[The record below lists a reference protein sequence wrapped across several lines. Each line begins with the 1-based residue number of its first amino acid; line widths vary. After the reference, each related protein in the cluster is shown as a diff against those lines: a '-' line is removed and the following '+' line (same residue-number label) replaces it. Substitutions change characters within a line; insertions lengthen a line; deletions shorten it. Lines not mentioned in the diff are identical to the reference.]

1 MNLTESIIQVLD
13 PPDGEFIDRIQIIER
28 LKVLDNSI
36 TGTVTTKISQRLNAL
51 MELDM
56 VDFKYADRWSK
67 RLWRK
72 TDRGVVEAEYHQRYE
87 KVLATFS
94 TPDN

>member
-36 TGTVTTKISQRLNAL
+36 TGTVTTKNISTVKCLNGIGYGGL
-51 MELDM
+51 
-56 VDFKYADRWSK
+56 
-67 RLWRK
+67 
-72 TDRGVVEAEYHQRYE
+72 
-87 KVLATFS
+87 
-94 TPDN
+94 